1 MRMRVAV
8 RVIVVVM
15 VVVVVVGRI
24 GVHGGFQV
32 QAGRSQ

>member
-1 MRMRVAV
+1 MRVRVVV

-15 VVVVVVGRI
+15 VVVVIGRI